1 MSLEN
6 VIYVKPLKSENLVV
20 YAFFFCINSNKIVNF
35 VNLGMVN
42 ESIIEFS
49 IVYTL
54 KEIIYF
60 VNWET
65 MHDPVLLSFVPSMH
79 KLFV

>member
-1 MSLEN
+1 MSLTN

-49 IVYTL
+49 IAYTL
-54 KEIIYF
+54 KENNI
-60 VNWET
+60 
-65 MHDPVLLSFVPSMH
+65 LC
-79 KLFV
+79 KLGNNARAGFA